1 MAERS
6 LFEKLIN
13 PTEEEKE
20 EIISGVKEG
29 QKYLNIL
36 SKEGFS
42 GFVKRAAEEELI
54 EQGLPE
60 KEIRKRAKE
69 VEKFENIRRGNEIE
83 KYKNVPF
90 SIPWFFI

>member
-20 EIISGVKEG
+20 EILSGVKEG

-36 SKEGFS
+36 SK
-42 GFVKRAAEEELI
+42 
-54 EQGLPE
+54 
-60 KEIRKRAKE
+60 
-69 VEKFENIRRGNEIE
+69 
-83 KYKNVPF
+83 
-90 SIPWFFI
+90 

>member
-20 EIISGVKEG
+20 EILSGVKEG
-29 QKYLNIL
+29 QKYLNII

-42 GFVKRAAEEELI
+42 GFVKRSDEEELI
-54 EQGLPE
+54 EQV
-60 KEIRKRAKE
+60 KE
-69 VEKFENIRRGNEIE
+69 
-83 KYKNVPF
+83 
-90 SIPWFFI
+90 FIKWMEQRTTQTKS